1 METASPL
8 PGKRVGPRWLPP
20 ALRVRPYRWYW
31 SAQWPVLLGTWMQ
44 TVALGYFV
52 YTQTR
57 SVNAVAFVAAASGLP
72 ALALSVFGG
81 ALADRYPRRR
91 ILLVT
96 QSTLGL
102 GATTLAILALSGHF
116 SLGAIVVV
124 AVVFGSSAAVDL
136 PTSQALVADLV
147 RRELVVNAMAL
158 AASAMSVCR
167 LVGPSVAGVLY
178 AVAGPGACFACLAVA
193 YLAPISVLWM
203 VVPDI
208 APAGRAGSRRLLVDV
223 AAGFA
228 AAWRDP
234 LLRGVVG
241 AGGMLSLLG
250 VSYMPFLPVLASSRL
265 HVGSSGL
272 GLMYSVGGVGGLTGA
287 LLLSTLGRGRGRRW
301 FLVGGG
307 VLYAL
312 SLATVA
318 RSAWLGWT
326 LPALVGVSLAF
337 VAINTTLITFIQT
350 DADPAVR
357 GRLLGLYATQAVGLQ
372 PLGTLL
378 YSVLGFAQLFNGV
391 TVGAVLVGASAV
403 AVGLRGGLGS
413 RGPVVA
419 PPPLPSPSP
428 LPGGPVEQRGEGPAP
443 ASGSG
448 R

>member
-1 METASPL
+1 MDTAFPL
-8 PGKRVGPRWLPP
+8 AGNGTGPRWLPP
-20 ALRVRPYRWYW
+20 ALRVRSYRWYW

-52 YTQTR
+52 YTETR

-72 ALALSVFGG
+72 AVALSVVGG

-102 GATTLAILALSGHF
+102 GAATLAILASTGHF

-158 AASAMSVCR
+158 AASAMSVSR

-178 AVAGPGACFACLAVA
+178 AVAGPGACFACLATA

-208 APAGRAGSRRLLVDV
+208 APAGRAGSRRLMADV
-223 AAGFA
+223 GAGFA
-228 AAWRDP
+228 AAWRAP
-234 LLRGVVG
+234 LLRGVMG
-241 AGGMLSLLG
+241 AAAMLSLLG

-287 LLLSTLGRGRGRRW
+287 LLLSALGRGRGRRW

-318 RSAWLGWT
+318 RSSWLGWT

-337 VAINTTLITFIQT
+337 VAINTTLVTVIQT

-357 GRLLGLYATQAVGLQ
+357 GRLLGLYVTQAVGLQ
-372 PLGTLL
+372 PLGTVL
-378 YSVLGFAQLFNGV
+378 YSVLGSAQLFNGV
-391 TVGAVLVGASAV
+391 TVGAVLVGACAV
-403 AVGLRGGLGS
+403 AVGLGGGLATG
-413 RGPVVA
+413 GTVVA
-419 PPPLPSPSP
+419 SPPMAGPSP
-428 LPGGPVEQRGEGPAP
+428 LRDRPNE
-443 ASGSG
+443 
-448 R
+448 

>member
-147 RRELVVNAMAL
+147 SRELVVNAMAL
-158 AASAMSVCR
+158 AASAMSICR
-167 LVGPSVAGVLY
+167 LVGPSVAGLLY
-178 AVAGPGACFACLAVA
+178 AAAGPGACFACLAVA
-193 YLAPISVLWM
+193 YLAPISVLLM

-241 AGGMLSLLG
+241 AAGMLSLLG

-428 LPGGPVEQRGEGPAP
+428 LPGGPVEQRGE
-443 ASGSG
+443 
-448 R
+448 

>member
-1 METASPL
+1 
-8 PGKRVGPRWLPP
+8 
-20 ALRVRPYRWYW
+20 
-31 SAQWPVLLGTWMQ
+31 
-44 TVALGYFV
+44 
-52 YTQTR
+52 
-57 SVNAVAFVAAASGLP
+57 
-72 ALALSVFGG
+72 
-81 ALADRYPRRR
+81 
-91 ILLVT
+91 
-96 QSTLGL
+96 
-102 GATTLAILALSGHF
+102 
-116 SLGAIVVV
+116 
-124 AVVFGSSAAVDL
+124 
-136 PTSQALVADLV
+136 LV

-178 AVAGPGACFACLAVA
+178 AVAGPGACFACLAIA

-208 APAGRAGSRRLLVDV
+208 APAGRAGSQRLMADV
-223 AAGFA
+223 ASGFA
-228 AAWRDP
+228 AVWRDP
-234 LLRGVVG
+234 LLRGVMG
-241 AGGMLSLLG
+241 AGAMLSLLG

-287 LLLSTLGRGRGRRW
+287 LLLSALGRGRGRRW

-318 RSAWLGWT
+318 RSSWLGWT

-337 VAINTTLITFIQT
+337 VAINTTLITVIQT

-378 YSVLGFAQLFNGV
+378 YSVLGSAQLFNGV
-391 TVGAVLVGASAV
+391 TVGAVLMGACAV
-403 AVGLRGGLGS
+403 AVGLGGGLAT
-413 RGPVVA
+413 RGTVVA
-419 PPPLPSPSP
+419 SPPMASPSP
-428 LPGGPVEQRGEGPAP
+428 LQGGPGE
-443 ASGSG
+443 
-448 R
+448 

>member
-1 METASPL
+1 METAIP
-8 PGKRVGPRWLPP
+8 PVGKRANPRWLPP
-20 ALRVRPYRWYW
+20 ALRLRTYRWYW

-52 YTQTR
+52 YTQTK

-72 ALALSVFGG
+72 ALALSVLGG

-102 GATTLAILALSGHF
+102 GATTLAILALTGHF
-116 SLGAIVVV
+116 SLAAIVVV

-147 RRELVVNAMAL
+147 SRELVVNAMAL

-167 LVGPSVAGVLY
+167 LVGPSVAGLLY
-178 AVAGPGACFACLAVA
+178 AAAGPGACFACLAVA

-208 APAGRAGSRRLLVDV
+208 APAGRAGSRRLMADV

-234 LLRGVVG
+234 LLRGVLG
-241 AGGMLSLLG
+241 AGAMLSLLG
-250 VSYMPFLPVLASSRL
+250 VSYMPYLPVLASSRL

-287 LLLSTLGRGRGRRW
+287 LLLSALGRGRGRRW

-326 LPALVGVSLAF
+326 LPGLVGVSLAF
-337 VAINTTLITFIQT
+337 VAINTTLITVIQT
-350 DADPAVR
+350 DADAAVR

-403 AVGLRGGLGS
+403 AVGLRGGLGRS
-413 RGPVVA
+413 GPVA
-419 PPPLPSPSP
+419 ASPPMASPSP
-428 LPGGPVEQRGEGPAP
+428 LQGGPDQ
-443 ASGSG
+443 
-448 R
+448 

>member
-1 METASPL
+1 METAFPL
-8 PGKRVGPRWLPP
+8 AGKGAGPRWLPP
-20 ALRVRPYRWYW
+20 ALRVRSYRWYW

-102 GATTLAILALSGHF
+102 GAATLAILAATGHF
-116 SLGAIVVV
+116 SLVAIVVV

-208 APAGRAGSRRLLVDV
+208 APAGRAGSQRLLTDV

-234 LLRGVVG
+234 LLRRVMG
-241 AGGMLSLLG
+241 AGAMLSLLG

-287 LLLSTLGRGRGRRW
+287 LLLSALGRGRGRRW

-318 RSAWLGWT
+318 RSSWLGWT

-337 VAINTTLITFIQT
+337 VAINTTLITVIQT

-378 YSVLGFAQLFNGV
+378 YSVLGSAHLFDGV
-391 TVGAVLVGASAV
+391 TAGAVLVGACAV
-403 AVGLRGGLGS
+403 AVGLGGSLATSGT
-413 RGPVVA
+413 VA
-419 PPPLPSPSP
+419 ASPTMASPSP
-428 LPGGPVEQRGEGPAP
+428 LKDRPGE
-443 ASGSG
+443 
-448 R
+448 